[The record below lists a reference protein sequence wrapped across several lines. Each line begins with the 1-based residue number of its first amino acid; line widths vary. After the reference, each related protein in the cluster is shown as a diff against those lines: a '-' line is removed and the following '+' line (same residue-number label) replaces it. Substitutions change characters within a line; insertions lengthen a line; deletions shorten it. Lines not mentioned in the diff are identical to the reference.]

1 MKRLIA
7 LLLILA
13 FAAALPCFLSC
24 DKPEEASLTE
34 ASEETRELV
43 RTVLQKLNE
52 SYVDFWGWHYA
63 TPASSERIYDDACAL
78 VPEIRELD
86 SRNDGALA
94 LLEEYES
101 LLALAESNLGFQ
113 NPLSS
118 SALPVDREKTD
129 KELKRRAEP
138 IEGLFARRFYKKL
151 DESGRERFLK
161 TLSSIYN
168 DHTLPLESYED
179 KERCHAYFFL
189 CGGEKLITDHEI
201 LIMNGEVY
209 FRKGK

>member
-7 LLLILA
+7 LFLIAAL
-13 FAAALPCFLSC
+13 AAAVPCFLSC
-24 DKPEEASLTE
+24 DKPKEASITE
-34 ASEETRELV
+34 ASAESRELV

-52 SYVDFWGWHYA
+52 SYVDFWGFLYA
-63 TPASSERIYDDACAL
+63 TPASSERIYDDACSL
-78 VPEIRELD
+78 VPEIKELD

-101 LLALAESNLGFQ
+101 LLERAESNLGFQ

-118 SALPVDREKTD
+118 SRLPVDREKTD
-129 KELKRRAEP
+129 KELKRRSEP
-138 IEGLFARRFYKKL
+138 IEGLFARRFYEKL
-151 DESGRERFLK
+151 DESGREHFLK

-168 DHTLPLESYED
+168 DHILSLDDHED

-189 CGGEKLITDHEI
+189 CGGEKLITDHETV
-201 LIMNGEVY
+201 MVNGEVY
-209 FRKGK
+209 FRKG